1 MEYCSKNFETDVKS
15 TKKLE
20 SYLKLDDNDYDVLTS
35 TELYI
40 TRKINS
46 KKDYLA
52 KKTWDEI
59 LSVLTTKLEGF

>member
-20 SYLKLDDNDYDVLTS
+20 SYLKLNDNDYDVLTS

-52 KKTWDEI
+52 KKTRDEI